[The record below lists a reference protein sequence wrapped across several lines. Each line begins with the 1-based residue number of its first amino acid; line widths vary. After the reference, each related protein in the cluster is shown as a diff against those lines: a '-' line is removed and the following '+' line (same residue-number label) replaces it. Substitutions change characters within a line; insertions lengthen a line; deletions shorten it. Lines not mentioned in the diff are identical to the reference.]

1 MNSVLLMMV
10 LVTSTQRKYTE
21 ILLWCILL
29 IFRIKSSFFSL
40 ENTFAALFPD
50 TSSSSEP
57 VQSVLGYFILKNR
70 EVQLLSWTL
79 LHSKYTWCIKK
90 WEKCFVLLHYTATT
104 HGCFP
109 TSLVSKWT
117 LVPPRWFL
125 SCGFL
130 SWGCVAALFPE
141 LGNNALQNVWNLNT
155 WDSVFKQDLVFPL
168 LPAPNAMG
176 EGMVLICVCCG
187 AGSACRDERRVSLP
201 ALAVG
206 AHGVGSSMAGPG
218 QDKARALHTGKEL
231 LREDWI
237 SPNKIISKN
246 IHGVQMSS
254 QMQMVALFVPYMF
267 SCSLP
272 TLTTI
277 SWFFPPRNV
286 Y

>member
-1 MNSVLLMMV
+1 MCPPLVWDIIALKEPQRMNSVLLMTV

-21 ILLWCILL
+21 NLLWCILL

-79 LHSKYTWCIKK
+79 LHSKYTWCLKK

-141 LGNNALQNVWNLNT
+141 LGNTRCRTCET
-155 WDSVFKQDLVFPL
+155 WILGIL
-168 LPAPNAMG
+168 
-176 EGMVLICVCCG
+176 
-187 AGSACRDERRVSLP
+187 
-201 ALAVG
+201 
-206 AHGVGSSMAGPG
+206 SSS
-218 QDKARALHTGKEL
+218 R
-231 LREDWI
+231 I
-237 SPNKIISKN
+237 
-246 IHGVQMSS
+246 
-254 QMQMVALFVPYMF
+254 
-267 SCSLP
+267 
-272 TLTTI
+272 
-277 SWFFPPRNV
+277 
-286 Y
+286 